1 MRELKYYKDLPVR
14 SINQIDYPLSLTGAD
29 CYIDVLGNKYAFI
42 SFRNA
47 TKKPFYSLYLLIKE
61 YNSSGSLIKETKFSV
76 PNTYAKRGLFV
87 TPEPVPI
94 ELECEGIEVFIQM
107 AEFAGKTFYNDSWTK
122 RGAEVLFATPRVT
135 STSSVPFEVQP
146 TKDEL
151 LAEARGENEP
161 KPVEEPTQTVEETPI
176 TEESSVVEEEVVAA
190 PSEEEKAPV
199 EESSEPVVEQ
209 TAEEVPA
216 AEPVEPKEPEFSE
229 TKVYE
234 YKNTTSGIILPIVL
248 GVCFLLAV
256 LFVVLDYV
264 LVKDYFMELYY
275 RYILHRI
282 YTR

>member
-14 SINQIDYPLSLTGAD
+14 SINQIDYPLSLAGAD

-107 AEFAGKTFYNDSWTK
+107 AEFAGKTLYNDSWTK
-122 RGAEVLFATPRVT
+122 RGAEVLFTNPRVT
-135 STSSVPFEVQP
+135 STSFVPFEVQP

-151 LAEARGENEP
+151 LAEVRGENEP
-161 KPVEEPTQTVEETPI
+161 KPVEEPTQTIEETPAVEETPV
-176 TEESSVVEEEVVAA
+176 TEEVVAA
-190 PSEEEKAPV
+190 PNEEIKAHV
-199 EESSEPVVEQ
+199 EESTEPVVEQ
-209 TAEEVPA
+209 TADKVPA
-216 AEPVEPKEPEFSE
+216 AEPLEPKEPEFSE

-264 LVKDYFMELYY
+264 LTIDYYTELYY

-282 YTR
+282 RK